1 MTPAADILFRA
12 GCGSYLGS
20 GIIDCLFGSANLS
33 QFAYLYSLM
42 SLIGVTSVRSIA
54 YVQKRIEQ
62 PPPWPRRGKLQI
74 GAMVIGE
81 GFSRS
86 RSLSSIIHVIEMRLT

>member
-12 GCGSYLGS
+12 GFGSYLGS
-20 GIIDCLFGSANLS
+20 GIIDCFFGSANLS

-42 SLIGVTSVRSIA
+42 SLIGGTSMRSIA

-62 PPPWPRRGKLQI
+62 PPPRARRGKPQI
-74 GAMVIGE
+74 GAHDRQE
-81 GFSRS
+81 CRQSTRS
-86 RSLSSIIHVIEMRLT
+86 GSSAIRLETRRA